1 MPKSLREAFLLVFQ
15 KAGKKMI
22 NNYAIRNKIL
32 LENQIEMV
40 IVVLFGSKLRVRI
53 VNLLAGCPFFNILKN
68 KAAIVITLFTYRF
81 ILVLGI
87 CNL

>member
-40 IVVLFGSKLRVRI
+40 IVVLF
-53 VNLLAGCPFFNILKN
+53 
-68 KAAIVITLFTYRF
+68 
-81 ILVLGI
+81 
-87 CNL
+87 